1 MKAVLCKAFGPPEAL
16 VVEDVPSPEPEDDQ
30 VVIAVHAA
38 AVNFPDTL
46 IVQNK
51 YQFKPALPF
60 SPGSEVAG
68 RVVKVG
74 GKVSG
79 LKPGDRVIGQAM
91 WGGFAEELAV
101 HESGCTPIPDQM
113 DFNTAAAFLMT
124 YGTSHYALRRRAAL
138 RPGETLLVL
147 GAAGGVGLAAV
158 ELGKAMGARV
168 IAAASSAEKLKTCV
182 EHGADATILYPSHPL
197 DAQEQKALSEEIKA
211 KTNGQGADVVY
222 DPVGG
227 AYSEPALRATNWGGR
242 FLVVGFAAGGI
253 PNIPL
258 NLPLLKGCSVVGVF
272 WGGYTA
278 RNRAEHKENVA
289 ELMAMYQN
297 GDLAPHV
304 SSVYPLES
312 AAEALIE
319 LASRRAIGKIVLAV
333 DRPDEVELRAG
344 QRLAGVRS

>member
-16 VVEDVPSPEPEDDQ
+16 TIEDVASPEPQDDQ

-74 GKVSG
+74 AKVSS

-101 HESGCTPIPDQM
+101 HESGCTLIPENM

-124 YGTSHYALRRRAAL
+124 YGTSHYALRRRAAIQ
-138 RPGETLLVL
+138 PGETLLVL

-168 IAAASSAEKLKTCV
+168 IAAASSPEKLKT
-182 EHGADATILYPSHPL
+182 
-197 DAQEQKALSEEIKA
+197 
-211 KTNGQGADVVY
+211 
-222 DPVGG
+222 
-227 AYSEPALRATNWGGR
+227 
-242 FLVVGFAAGGI
+242 
-253 PNIPL
+253 
-258 NLPLLKGCSVVGVF
+258 
-272 WGGYTA
+272 
-278 RNRAEHKENVA
+278 
-289 ELMAMYQN
+289 
-297 GDLAPHV
+297 
-304 SSVYPLES
+304 
-312 AAEALIE
+312 
-319 LASRRAIGKIVLAV
+319 
-333 DRPDEVELRAG
+333 
-344 QRLAGVRS
+344 

>member
-16 VVEDVPSPEPEDDQ
+16 TIEDVPSPEPQDDQ

-68 RVVKVG
+68 RIVKVG
-74 GKVSG
+74 ARVTS

-124 YGTSHYALRRRAAL
+124 YGTSHYALRRRAAIQ
-138 RPGETLLVL
+138 PGETLLVL

-168 IAAASSAEKLKTCV
+168 IAAASSPEKLKTCV
-182 EHGADATILYPSHPL
+182 EHGADATILYPSHTLGAP
-197 DAQEQKALSEEIKA
+197 EQKAFSEEIKA
-211 KTNGQGADVVY
+211 KTGGQGADVVY

-253 PNIPL
+253 PNVPL

-278 RNRAEHKENVA
+278 RDRAQHKENVA
-289 ELMAMYQN
+289 ELMAMYRH
-297 GDLAPHV
+297 GDLAPHI
-304 SSVYPLES
+304 SSLYPLER
-312 AAEALIE
+312 AADALVE
-319 LASRRAIGKIVLAV
+319 LESRRAIGKVVLTV
-333 DRPDEVELRAG
+333 ERSDELGSRSID
-344 QRLAGVRS
+344 RLAEVSQ